1 MAIAA
6 AFTRKGASMSG
17 DLFSR
22 RQFLESAAG
31 AAWLAAAWPAILT
44 AAEQGHAARA
54 TGTFKHLAAD
64 EAADFA
70 AIAAQIIPSGDDLPG
85 ASEAGVVYFIDAALG
100 SFMAGAAADLRKGLA
115 ALNQAA
121 GAHFATLPADRQ
133 VKALKDVEATPFF
146 NAVRFLTIGGMFAL
160 PGYGGNRDSA
170 GWKLLGFEH
179 QMTWAPPFGF
189 YDAKAGG
196 AP

>member
-1 MAIAA
+1 
-6 AFTRKGASMSG
+6 MSG

-22 RQFLESAAG
+22 RQFLQSAAG

-44 AAEQGHAARA
+44 AVEQGHAARA

-70 AIAAQIIPSGDDLPG
+70 AIAAQIIPSGDGLPG
-85 ASEAGVVYFIDAALG
+85 ANEAGVVYFIDAALG
-100 SFMAGAAADLRKGLA
+100 GFMAGAAADLRKGLA
-115 ALNQAA
+115 DLNHAA
-121 GAHFATLPADRQ
+121 GVRFATLPADRQ
-133 VKALKDVEATPFF
+133 VQALKGAEATPFF
-146 NAVRFLTIGGMFAL
+146 NFVRVLTIGGMFAL

-179 QMTWAPPFGF
+179 QMAWAPPFGF
-189 YDAKAGG
+189 YDKDYPGFEPYPGTKPYTA
-196 AP
+196 

>member
-1 MAIAA
+1 MATA
-6 AFTRKGASMSG
+6 AFTRKGALMSG
-17 DLFSR
+17 YLFSR

-31 AAWLAAAWPAILT
+31 TAWLAAAWPAILT
-44 AAEQGHAARA
+44 AAEQGRAARA

-70 AIAAQIIPSGDDLPG
+70 AIAAQIIPSGDGLPG
-85 ASEAGVVYFIDAALG
+85 ANEAGVVYFIDAAFDG
-100 SFMAGAAADLRKGLA
+100 FMAGAVADLRKGLA
-115 ALNQAA
+115 GLNQAA
-121 GAHFATLPADRQ
+121 GTRFATLPADRQ
-133 VKALKDVEATPFF
+133 IKALKDVEATPFF

-179 QMTWAPPFGF
+179 QMAWAPPFGF

-196 AP
+196 AS

>member
-1 MAIAA
+1 
-6 AFTRKGASMSG
+6 MSG

-22 RQFLESAAG
+22 RQFLQSAAG

-85 ASEAGVVYFIDAALG
+85 ANEAGVVYFIDAALG
-100 SFMAGAAADLRKGLA
+100 GFMAGAAADLRKGLA
-115 ALNQAA
+115 DLNQSA
-121 GAHFATLPADRQ
+121 GVRFATLPADRQ
-133 VKALKDVEATPFF
+133 VQALKGAEATPFF
-146 NAVRFLTIGGMFAL
+146 EAVRFLTIGGMFAL

-179 QMTWAPPFGF
+179 QMAWAPPFGF

-196 AP
+196 AS